1 MPSTES
7 SHARIPSKGET
18 NKPCAMH
25 CNRPNDSF
33 ICWAHFLVRPSRK
46 RITSV
51 KELLDLSCLNFFH
64 MQTRGVL
71 SLYGCMTDSANH
83 VTTRD
88 SLEASL
94 EAAVGLTCIG
104 MRHFSGLRMRK
115 HVFIF
120 LHFFSTMKGD
130 SCSDCSYENHFAFQA
145 RAKKRNR

>member
-1 MPSTES
+1 
-7 SHARIPSKGET
+7 
-18 NKPCAMH
+18 
-25 CNRPNDSF
+25 
-33 ICWAHFLVRPSRK
+33 
-46 RITSV
+46 
-51 KELLDLSCLNFFH
+51 

-115 HVFIF
+115 HVFMF